1 MGLMSS
7 ETKSSETKEK
17 KRRVRGALGRT
28 LMKVPL
34 VRRLYA
40 RRVLK
45 FIDKSRTK
53 GRKLP
58 PELYE
63 LSRQLSRVPES
74 DRASA
79 LEAALRAG
87 PQGVASMPGSNRQLR
102 RAASAQQRQSGKG
115 QGRYR
120 PGLAGSGGTG
130 GAGGAGGRPGAG
142 RPSAG
147 GSKPARQARRKAR

>member
-87 PQGVASMPGSNRQLR
+87 PQGVASMPGSNRH
-102 RAASAQQRQSGKG
+102 SALGWKMRVKS
-115 QGRYR
+115 
-120 PGLAGSGGTG
+120 LVCVVACE
-130 GAGGAGGRPGAG
+130 
-142 RPSAG
+142 
-147 GSKPARQARRKAR
+147 